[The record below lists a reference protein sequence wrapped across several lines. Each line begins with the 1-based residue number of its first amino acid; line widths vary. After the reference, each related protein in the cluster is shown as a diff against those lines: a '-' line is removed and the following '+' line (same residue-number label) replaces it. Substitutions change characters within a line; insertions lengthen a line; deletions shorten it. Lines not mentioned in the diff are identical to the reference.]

1 MHSAREYDRHH
12 QGRRRACPTSRSSTM
27 KLRTGSILPLMLIL
41 AACGGDSGGGEPSAV
56 VQIIKWTPSGDNQTD
71 TTGQTLLLVL
81 RVKVTEDGVV
91 SAGHEVVW
99 TGPGTFGSPTSI
111 TGANGVATTSWTL
124 PTEAGITHATAT
136 LTGAVGSPLTYT
148 ATGVV
153 GAPTAMYLN
162 SGDNQSTVRNTIFN
176 SAFAVQVTDD
186 YGNGKEGVFV
196 HWQVTGP
203 ATLLVDSSPSDAIG
217 IASGY
222 LTAQD
227 ALGAVT
233 LTGSVAGLVGSP
245 QIFHA

>member
-12 QGRRRACPTSRSSTM
+12 QGRHRVCPTSRSSTM
-27 KLRTGSILPLMLIL
+27 KLRTGSILPLVLIL

-71 TTGQTLLLVL
+71 TTGQTLPLVL

-111 TGANGVATTSWTL
+111 TGANGIATTSWTL

-148 ATGVV
+148 ATGIV
-153 GAPTAMYLN
+153 GAPTNMLL
-162 SGDNQSTVRNTIFN
+162 SGGGNQSTTVGDIFN
-176 SAFAVQVTDD
+176 SAFAVQVVDQ
-186 YGNGKEGVFV
+186 YGNGKEGVIV
-196 HWQVTGP
+196 HCEVTGP
-203 ATLLVDSSPSDAIG
+203 ATLLTDSAP
-217 IASGY
+217 
-222 LTAQD
+222 
-227 ALGAVT
+227 
-233 LTGSVAGLVGSP
+233 TGL
-245 QIFHA
+245 